1 MNDDKFSDLKIANIL
16 SSVKTIA
23 VVGASNN
30 WKRPSNFVMKYL
42 QRKGYKIIPVNPKE
56 AGKEIHN
63 ELCYA
68 SLKDIPINIDMVDV
82 FRKSDECLELA
93 KDTIKIKAKVFWMQI
108 GIFNSEA
115 NDLVLKNNLDCIY
128 NRCPKIEHSR
138 IFGELGSGGFYS
150 KLISS
155 KKNKLTNDNDN
166 SGNFFKS
173 NNIETLSIHAGT
185 SPDPVTGARSFP
197 IYQSTA
203 FTFDDSEHAA
213 SLYNLQENGNIYGR
227 LSNPTTAALEQKI
240 AALDNAVGS
249 CCVSSGHAAQL
260 IALYLSL
267 IHI

>member
-42 QRKGYKIIPVNPKE
+42 QRKGYKIIPVNTKE

-108 GIFNSEA
+108 GIFN
-115 NDLVLKNNLDCIY
+115 
-128 NRCPKIEHSR
+128 
-138 IFGELGSGGFYS
+138 
-150 KLISS
+150 
-155 KKNKLTNDNDN
+155 
-166 SGNFFKS
+166 
-173 NNIETLSIHAGT
+173 
-185 SPDPVTGARSFP
+185 
-197 IYQSTA
+197 
-203 FTFDDSEHAA
+203 
-213 SLYNLQENGNIYGR
+213 
-227 LSNPTTAALEQKI
+227 
-240 AALDNAVGS
+240 
-249 CCVSSGHAAQL
+249 
-260 IALYLSL
+260 
-267 IHI
+267 